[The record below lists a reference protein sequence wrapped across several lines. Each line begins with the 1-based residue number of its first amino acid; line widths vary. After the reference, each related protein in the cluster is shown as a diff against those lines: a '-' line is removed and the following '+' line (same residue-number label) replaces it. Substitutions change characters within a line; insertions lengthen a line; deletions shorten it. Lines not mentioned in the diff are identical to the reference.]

1 MLRRLILMITVI
13 YTMAMAAVAAEAT
26 QAALPFGLLSS
37 YKLGAGDVI
46 SIRVLNEPE
55 LDVEKVRLSDAGSIS
70 YPVLGE
76 LRLDGMTI
84 GDLERS
90 ITEKLKGG
98 YLVNPRVSVQL
109 DEYRPV
115 FVNGMVEKPGGYPYQ
130 PGLTVRKAA
139 SLAGGMKERASKSGI
154 YIIRSGDNTQ
164 KAVKVDL
171 NAEVLPGDTIIIEQ
185 SFF

>member
-1 MLRRLILMITVI
+1 MLRRFLLLAFTLFSVS
-13 YTMAMAAVAAEAT
+13 VAA
-26 QAALPFGLLSS
+26 AAAEPVQSDIADQLSS

-46 SIRVLNEPE
+46 SIKVLGEEE
-55 LDVEKVRLSDAGSIS
+55 LNREKVRLSDAGTIS
-70 YPVLGE
+70 FPVLGE
-76 LRLDGMTI
+76 LRVEGMTI
-84 GDLERS
+84 GNLERI
-90 ITEKLKGG
+90 ITDKLKAG
-98 YLVNPRVSVQL
+98 YLVNPRVFVQL

-115 FVNGMVEKPGGYPYQ
+115 FVNGMVEKPGGYAYQ

-139 SLAGGMKERASKSGI
+139 SLAGGLKERASKSGI
-154 YIIRSGDNTQ
+154 YIIRSGDSSQ